1 MKYLVSLSMG
11 LLLAGIL
18 PAAEKTD
25 QIDGIAKKILKVM
38 DDLADKLGEIK
49 DNDSA
54 DKVTPDIAKLVKQMQ
69 ELGKKSKTLKLSDEE
84 KKAFQKQYGEKF
96 QTSAK
101 KVQVA
106 AQKAM
111 KNAPDRAKKIQA
123 ALQGQK

>member
-1 MKYLVSLSMG
+1 MG

-18 PAAEKTD
+18 PAADKTEG
-25 QIDGIAKKILKVM
+25 IDGIAKKIIKVM

-54 DKVTPDIAKLVKQMQ
+54 DKVIPDIAKLVKQMQ
-69 ELGKKSKTLKLSDEE
+69 DFGKKSKTLKLSDEE
-84 KKAFQKQYGEKF
+84 KKAFQKKYGEKI

-101 KVQVA
+101 KVQTA